1 MLRGKAHCR
10 LERAEDLGDAEKGEK
25 RPVSIL
31 PAGTAFSPLIA
42 QNLVPVPPRAS
53 NSLLKGLIENGKGKG
68 VGRTKSD
75 GARQMEENRQV
86 RLLAD
91 RAG

>member
-31 PAGTAFSPLIA
+31 PAGTAFLPLIA

-53 NSLLKGLIENGKGKG
+53 SG
-68 VGRTKSD
+68 
-75 GARQMEENRQV
+75 
-86 RLLAD
+86 
-91 RAG
+91 